1 MRRKLSVLLIAVGLL
16 VGAATP
22 AYAGNNAV
30 TANPGN
36 SGGVC
41 FVVNHHAGGG
51 IATAKAANG
60 LFINIAHNSAC

>member
-22 AYAGNNAV
+22 AFASNNAV
-30 TANPGN
+30 SANPGN

-41 FVVNHHAGGG
+41 FIVNHHSGAG
-51 IATAKAANG
+51 INTAAAANG
-60 LFINIAHNSAC
+60 LFDVDHGGAC